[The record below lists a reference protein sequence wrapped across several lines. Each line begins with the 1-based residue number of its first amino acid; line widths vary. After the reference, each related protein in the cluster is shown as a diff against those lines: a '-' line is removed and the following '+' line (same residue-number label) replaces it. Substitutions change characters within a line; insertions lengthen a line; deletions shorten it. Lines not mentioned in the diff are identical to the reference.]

1 METANGE
8 YIGIV
13 EPDDYVE
20 LDMYETLY
28 IGTLENNV
36 DFIKADFCRL
46 LETENISEKLMR
58 K

>member
-1 METANGE
+1 
-8 YIGIV
+8 
-13 EPDDYVE
+13 
-20 LDMYETLY
+20 MYETLY